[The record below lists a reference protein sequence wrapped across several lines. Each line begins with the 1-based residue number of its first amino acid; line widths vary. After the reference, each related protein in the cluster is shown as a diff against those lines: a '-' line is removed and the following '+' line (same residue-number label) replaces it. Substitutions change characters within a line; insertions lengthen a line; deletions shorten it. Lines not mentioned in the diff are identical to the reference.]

1 MLQLSLVIRRPHTVI
16 WAPVLLMV
24 SLCAADGAIGVDILV
39 VPALVTLLLKWATG
53 FNKIIFPAILAET
66 FKLV

>member
-1 MLQLSLVIRRPHTVI
+1 
-16 WAPVLLMV
+16 MV
-24 SLCAADGAIGVDILV
+24 SLCAADGAIGVDILM
-39 VPALVTLLLKWATG
+39 VPALVTLLLKWATS